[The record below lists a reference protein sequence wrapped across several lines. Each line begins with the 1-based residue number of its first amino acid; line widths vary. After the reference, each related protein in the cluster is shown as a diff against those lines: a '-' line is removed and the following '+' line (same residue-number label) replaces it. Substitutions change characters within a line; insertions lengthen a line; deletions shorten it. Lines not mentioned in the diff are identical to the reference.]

1 LHRLHDPRDLQGDR
15 ADANIDYVL
24 KPVSDERLLRAIERL
39 KQKLATDLQ
48 PEALSKVLRTLA
60 RALPPGNSHL
70 RWLRALKGDE
80 VHQSAV
86 ADVVSFQAQGQV
98 HAHRPT

>member
-1 LHRLHDPRDLQGDR
+1 MS
-15 ADANIDYVL
+15 VF
-24 KPVSDERLLRAIERL
+24 RAIERH

-70 RWLRALKGDE
+70 RWLRALEGDE
-80 VHQSAV
+80 VHQIAV
-86 ADVVSFQAQGQV
+86 CRCRAFPGAGQV
-98 HAHRPT
+98 HAHCPT